1 MTSIG
6 ALSPGSGGV
15 QTLLDV
21 PKSATQEAAD
31 ADARQAPPVNA
42 GIQVSLSGAGLTQA
56 AGATGKNSDIEESGL
71 PQNIQQILK
80 MIRSLQQQIA
90 EKTARIKAVLA
101 DKFLSNEAKIAKLAA
116 LRGAI
121 ASLNNG
127 LITANLSLSKVMNQ
141 SDLSPEQVM
150 KTVSLLFKD

>member
-1 MTSIG
+1 MASIG
-6 ALSPGSGGV
+6 ALSPGNGAV
-15 QTLLDV
+15 QTSLDAL
-21 PKSATQEAAD
+21 KGGTDD
-31 ADARQAPPVNA
+31 APVDSREPSPIA
-42 GIQVSLSGAGLTQA
+42 SGIQVLLSDAGLTKA
-56 AGATGKNSDIEESGL
+56 AVSGGQNSDIEESGL
-71 PQNIQQILK
+71 PENIQRILK

-101 DKFLSNEAKIAKLAA
+101 DKMLSNEAKIAKLAA

-150 KTVSLLFKD
+150 KTASLLYKN